1 MTLTAQIQG
10 KRAER
15 RRGKV
20 SLENLLPRHQH
31 QEVSGRS
38 LRSPC

>member
-20 SLENLLPRHQH
+20 SLENLLPRHQ
-31 QEVSGRS
+31 EVSGRS